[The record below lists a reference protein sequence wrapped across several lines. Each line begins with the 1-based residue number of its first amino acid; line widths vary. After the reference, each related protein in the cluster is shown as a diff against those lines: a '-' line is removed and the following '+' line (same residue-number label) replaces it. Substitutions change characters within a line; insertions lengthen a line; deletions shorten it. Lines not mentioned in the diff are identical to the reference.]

1 MRALNVSKESGRGKE
16 LEGIPLSW
24 WCHSRPRS
32 RHTER
37 SQEVLSKAHHP
48 LLTWWLRK
56 AATLWAQ
63 VAFFCGDDSCR
74 GQTTQFTALG
84 HPMKS
89 GRNRVQ
95 AVPFGITWFHLF
107 IWQTHPESTTVT
119 VGLVCFVSNGCFVTL
134 FYTPK
139 LDFYIRGIAIKNYH
153 QASKCR
159 NRCLLTFSERVLVC
173 ASPKRNT

>member
-1 MRALNVSKESGRGKE
+1 MWLVRALNVSKESGRGKE
-16 LEGIPLSW
+16 LEGIMSL
-24 WCHSRPRS
+24 WCHPRPRS

-48 LLTWWLRK
+48 LLIWWLRK
-56 AATLWAQ
+56 AATLWSQ
-63 VAFFCGDDSCR
+63 VAFFCGG
-74 GQTTQFTALG
+74 GQTTQFAVLG
-84 HPMKS
+84 HPIKS

-107 IWQTHPESTTVT
+107 IWQTHPESTTVN

-134 FYTPK
+134 FFTPK
-139 LDFYIRGIAIKNYH
+139 LDFYIQGIAIKNDH

-159 NRCLLTFSERVLVC
+159 NRVY
-173 ASPKRNT
+173 

>member
-1 MRALNVSKESGRGKE
+1 MRALNVSKDSDRGKE

-24 WCHSRPRS
+24 WCHYDVILDLRADILRWARS
-32 RHTER
+32 
-37 SQEVLSKAHHP
+37 LSKAHHP
-48 LLTWWLRK
+48 LLTRWLRK

-63 VAFFCGDDSCR
+63 VSFCGDESCR

-84 HPMKS
+84 HPLKS

-134 FYTPK
+134 FFTPK
-139 LDFYIRGIAIKNYH
+139 LDFYIRGCYK
-153 QASKCR
+153 KW
-159 NRCLLTFSERVLVC
+159 
-173 ASPKRNT
+173 PPG